1 MLKRTFRFMSFGV
14 VFGFVW
20 LFLFTNAVA
29 QLSHCNATLYPDDL
43 GRIQRGECFENNGY
57 VVEIIP
63 DGSGNFPQI
72 NNGNSVFKYMVT
84 NIGGKLVS
92 KADILVPICQP
103 VNFNDPTNLKVI
115 SSSPS
120 GTFYGPPNYS
130 VGFGDPNTGFGLG
143 LTTVSTWVW
152 NGAVGTLSITLAGKV
167 LASPNAMLLNRGTA
181 NYAYGQILAP
191 CCGIIGNQDF
201 PPEVPRTTMKEMT
214 IEGIN
219 VCVESTDESGCPTK
233 IYSCAYDTVSPCG
246 CAATDQVLWT
256 KSTIKDLGVSVG
268 RLRQTWI
275 ENNPRCPMTFL
286 SLEGS
291 CSQAGLTN
299 NGYAYQSGSYSSI
312 EGTVYGPT
320 GAALPNVYMK
330 ACTNGVPPCNQ
341 IFKTNSSGKY
351 KICIPTLITFPPST
365 CSGTKWKG
373 TVTPIPPSGAT
384 YTFGINDYLTSG
396 VCGTVQNQNFTATPN

>member
-1 MLKRTFRFMSFGV
+1 MSFGV

-20 LFLFTNAVA
+20 LFLATNAVA
-29 QLSHCNATLYPDDL
+29 QLGHCNATQFPDDL

-63 DGSGNFPQI
+63 DGSGNFPRI
-72 NNGNSVFKYMVT
+72 VNGDSVFEYSVI
-84 NIGGKLVS
+84 NVGGKSVT
-92 KADILVPICQP
+92 KADILLPICQP

-120 GTFYGPPNYS
+120 GTLYGPPAYLP
-130 VGFGDPNTGFGLG
+130 GFGDPTTGFGLG
-143 LTTVSTWVW
+143 LSTVSTWVW

-167 LASPNAMLLNRGTA
+167 LASRNALLLNRGTA

-233 IYSCAYDTVSPCG
+233 IYSCDSDTVSPCD
-246 CAATDQVLWT
+246 CADADQELWT
-256 KSTIKDLGVSVG
+256 KGTIKDLGVTEG
-268 RLRQTWI
+268 KLRQTWI

-286 SLEGS
+286 SLEGT
-291 CSQAGLTN
+291 CSSAGLTN

-312 EGTVYGPT
+312 EGYVKTST
-320 GAALPNVYMK
+320 GTPLANVYMK

-351 KICIPTLITFPPST
+351 KICIPALTST
-365 CSGTKWKG
+365 CASKKWYG

-384 YTFGINDYLTSG
+384 YTFGTHDYRPPVG
-396 VCGTVQNQNFTATPN
+396 VGICGTYTNENFTASP